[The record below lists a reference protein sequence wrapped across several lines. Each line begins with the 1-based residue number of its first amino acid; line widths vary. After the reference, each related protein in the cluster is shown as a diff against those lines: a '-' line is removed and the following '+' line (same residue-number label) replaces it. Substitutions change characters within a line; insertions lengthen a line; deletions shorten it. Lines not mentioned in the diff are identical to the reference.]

1 MILCYPSNHLEGH
14 MQIAQHAQYSIL
26 SLSKAI
32 SERHVMP
39 VRVMLSPVG
48 KLSRR
53 LEWTFLCD
61 EQDDK

>member
-1 MILCYPSNHLEGH
+1 
-14 MQIAQHAQYSIL
+14 
-26 SLSKAI
+26 
-32 SERHVMP
+32 MP

-61 EQDDK
+61 EQDDE